1 KIVLRILDI
10 MVIVL
15 NIWFFILQKVIM
27 LLGFILNII
36 LQLMLYS
43 IYDDENIPFSL
54 FVSRKKT

>member
-1 KIVLRILDI
+1 